1 MSDMEILRQ
10 LREEVYNHRQQRDN
24 SRVREA
30 FQCQN
35 FQQGSSDRSGTAHRA
50 PLRVKHD
57 PRKTRTRSFGELNSR
72 RTGGSAESSSRA
84 LLNVPFRSSSETSR
98 LTKRNWRS
106 FSRRASSEAHSCDT
120 NPPSLDGAII
130 HLNLSTLRT
139 FYSLSNFEVR
149 RLPNVNE

>member
-1 MSDMEILRQ
+1 MSDIEIYRQ
-10 LREEVYNHRQQRDN
+10 LREETYNSASSATTRGYW
-24 SRVREA
+24 EA

-35 FQQGSSDRSGTAHRA
+35 FHQGSSDRSGTAHRA
-50 PLRVKHD
+50 PLRVKND

-72 RTGGSAESSSRA
+72 RPGGSAESSSRA

-130 HLNLSTLRT
+130 HLSLSTLRT
-139 FYSLSNFEVR
+139 F
-149 RLPNVNE
+149 